1 MIVLGGFLAALQ
13 AYHPERLEQVVAEA
27 ALAPSRDGVRIT
39 PAELGPNLLMI
50 GAAGLAFGPLLD
62 HPASIGG

>member
-1 MIVLGGFLAALQ
+1 MVALGGFLAALH
-13 AYHPERLEQVVAEA
+13 AYDPQRLEQVVAEA
-27 ALAPSRDGVRIT
+27 ALAPSREGVRIT

-62 HPASIGG
+62 DPASIS